1 MYAFGRH
8 FYRLTLRSSYTI
20 YQLMHSLG
28 IKPMTFHS
36 SSSSF
41 HCSVFTRSLFPPV
54 WPYPHSVSWDRKNNP
69 EPWNNL
75 GPTYQYKVNIP
86 VTAL

>member
-1 MYAFGRH
+1 MTAGWPPH
-8 FYRLTLRSSYTI
+8 LRLIITLLYS
-20 YQLMHSLG
+20 
-28 IKPMTFHS
+28 HS

-75 GPTYQYKVNIP
+75 GPTYQNKVNIP
-86 VTAL
+86 ATAL